1 MNKDFSDFSQ
11 RASDYDIS
19 RPRYEDLVII
29 ISKYLDPDNL
39 SSIADIGAGTGLL
52 SEALNTTFPSAK
64 LYSVEPCFDM
74 FNILSNKA
82 STKTNWLPLLANA
95 EDMDIPENSIDL
107 ICCAQSFH
115 FFNNQQSHFKLKKI
129 LASNGKIVL
138 IWGVIDNKDNIVK
151 NFHEILL
158 KYTNNRNDT
167 TSEPEFIIKE
177 NLHDFF
183 EVPFNEIIHTS
194 NICLN
199 FQQLISLVF
208 SFSYMPQRI
217 EISSNILINELKTF
231 FDMYSENNV
240 LKLKIDFYTYISD
253 KYE

>member
-95 EDMDIPENSIDL
+95 EDMDIPENSIPTTVMIQHQNQNL
-107 ICCAQSFH
+107 SSRKICMISLKCHLTKSF
-115 FFNNQQSHFKLKKI
+115 I
-129 LASNGKIVL
+129 LAI
-138 IWGVIDNKDNIVK
+138 
-151 NFHEILL
+151 FA
-158 KYTNNRNDT
+158 
-167 TSEPEFIIKE
+167 
-177 NLHDFF
+177 
-183 EVPFNEIIHTS
+183 
-194 NICLN
+194 
-199 FQQLISLVF
+199 
-208 SFSYMPQRI
+208 
-217 EISSNILINELKTF
+217 
-231 FDMYSENNV
+231 
-240 LKLKIDFYTYISD
+240 
-253 KYE
+253 